1 MREAVIERLCR
12 DIGLPPGAEAAI
24 PMLPAVLLAWSDG
37 RVDDKEVVAIKERA
51 EATGL
56 PDTVLAAV
64 YHLLEKHPGPY
75 FQHRTLHLLNAM
87 RDRVPAE
94 EREKWAHE
102 LEDVAESVAQAGGI
116 FARLFGLHPREK
128 EDLSRLADA
137 LERAHPAEIDEWL
150 DRLVTVSALRV
161 AGLPAL
167 AAEGATVHKTV
178 KCEMGHDGPI
188 QALAVH
194 VEVPGW
200 EPLVVACI
208 ETFAT
213 GTELGA
219 QEIAEILAHTAHR
232 PMIERWIA
240 LRQAIATVSRPL
252 GAEER
257 KHLLDA
263 VAKETKSHVH
273 EATLPEMADLEDQLA
288 RGVGWMTWL
297 AGKVPELRV
306 DRTRVKR
313 TLAPGTADIARKGM
327 KVELVRTEKRPV
339 EGIAFPVL
347 EIRGA
352 DGQSLRLATPEIA
365 SGPPSPAACTWI
377 GRFLP
382 VMRDPRSVVLL
393 DDGEDRP
400 HWTIEMHSAMLDEE
414 PAKPVREP
422 LPPGRALV
430 TPPWTWIRVCWALG
444 VDPEPPA

>member
-1 MREAVIERLCR
+1 MREAVIERLCKE
-12 DIGLPPGAEAAI
+12 IGIPPDAQAAI

-37 RVDDKEVVAIKERA
+37 HVDDKEVLAITQRA

-56 PDTVLAAV
+56 PDSVLASV
-64 YHLLEKHPGPY
+64 YPLLEKHPGPY
-75 FQHRTLHLLNAM
+75 FQHRALHLLNAM
-87 RDRVPAE
+87 SERVPAE
-94 EREKWAHE
+94 ERDRWAHD
-102 LEDVAESVAQAGGI
+102 LEDSAESVAQAGGV
-116 FARLFGLHPREK
+116 FAKLFGLHPREK
-128 EDLSRLADA
+128 EDLTRLAAA
-137 LERAHPAEIDEWL
+137 LEREHPAEIDEWL

-167 AAEGATVHKTV
+167 AAEGATVQKTV
-178 KCEMGHDGPI
+178 HCEMGHDGPI

-213 GTELGA
+213 GTELTPDEVA
-219 QEIAEILAHTAHR
+219 QILAHTAHR
-232 PMIERWIA
+232 PRIERWVA

-257 KHLLDA
+257 THLLGMLK
-263 VAKETKSHVH
+263 KETGSHVH
-273 EATLPEMADLEDQLA
+273 EATLPELADLEDQLA

-297 AGKVPELRV
+297 AGKVPELRI
-306 DRTRVKR
+306 DRDRVRR
-313 TLAPGTADIARKGM
+313 TLAPGTADLPRKGLAAS
-327 KVELVRTEKRPV
+327 LVRTEKRPV
-339 EGIAFPVL
+339 EGLRFPVL

-352 DGQSLRLATPEIA
+352 DGASLRLTTPEIA
-365 SGPPSPAACTWI
+365 TDPPSLAARTWI

-382 VMRDPRSVVLL
+382 VLRDPRSVVLL

-400 HWTIEMHSAMLDEE
+400 HWTIEMHSGMIDCE
-414 PAKPVREP
+414 PAKPAHEP

-430 TPPWTWIRVCWALG
+430 MPPWAWLRACWALG
-444 VDPEPPA
+444 VDPEPPQ